1 MTKTKTAA
9 KAGALRKEATR
20 LRQDANV
27 LRGNDLSTK
36 EVVWWSKETGDVHVM
51 RALSVVDA
59 EALRLWRAE
68 HPGRDYARWFKA
80 SSPTLSPDAWD
91 RICDLEQ
98 RACELDDEADE
109 VGGPEQVA
117 KRGPEA
123 RHDWAFLRDKAF
135 EALDELGEVGRHDWK
150 QSDLVRRLLA
160 IMATMPEGECAQSL
174 MKKKVSAWCLEWSE
188 AVKAG
193 RRV

>member
-1 MTKTKTAA
+1 MTKTMTAA
-9 KAGALRKEATR
+9 KADALRKEAAR
-20 LRQDANV
+20 LRQEASA

-36 EVVWWSKETGDVHVM
+36 EVVWWSQETGDVHVM

-59 EALRLWRAE
+59 DALRLWRAE

-98 RACELDDEADE
+98 RACELDDAAGELAADKPKRKP
-109 VGGPEQVA
+109 GPEPV
-117 KRGPEA
+117 
-123 RHDWAFLRDKAF
+123 HDWDFLREKAF
-135 EALDELGEVGRHDWK
+135 EALDERGQVGPHDWK
-150 QSDLVRRLLA
+150 QADLVRLLLA
-160 IMATMPEGECAQSL
+160 IMAAQPGGECDPSL
-174 MKKKVSAWCLEWSE
+174 MKKKVAAWCREWSE